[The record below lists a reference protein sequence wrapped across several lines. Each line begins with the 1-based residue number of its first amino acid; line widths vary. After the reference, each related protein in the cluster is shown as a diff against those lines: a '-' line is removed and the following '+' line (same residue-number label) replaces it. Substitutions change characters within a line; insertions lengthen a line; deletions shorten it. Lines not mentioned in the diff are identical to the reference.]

1 MNFIQKKIHHL
12 RQQPEEV
19 KLKAVSRF
27 TIIAGIILV
36 VAWAG
41 IFLPLQLRLRKS
53 NDNSP
58 IIPAP
63 LIKEVQPQASPS
75 PTPIPR
81 PTNNP
86 AEPASIKL
94 TPTSEDTATPAQGEA
109 RPNEVGRPKP
119 SQTAPVEIT
128 P

>member
-36 VAWAG
+36 IAWAG
-41 IFLPLQLRLRKS
+41 IFLPMQLRLRKGNNGS
-53 NDNSP
+53 T
-58 IIPAP
+58 IIPAE
-63 LIKEVQPQASPS
+63 LTQDAQLQASPS
-75 PTPIPR
+75 VTPIPR
-81 PTNNP
+81 PTSNP
-86 AEPASIKL
+86 NGQASVKL
-94 TPTSEDTATPAQGEA
+94 TPTNEDQATPT
-109 RPNEVGRPKP
+109 P
-119 SQTAPVEIT
+119 SQVAPVEIT